1 MQKIIPYSLRGYSLI
16 ETLIIIAITS
26 SLFIVNGSALYK
38 VFYAHNKLHRSLLVI
53 LDNQS
58 LSELKYSGED
68 FAL

>member
-1 MQKIIPYSLRGYSLI
+1 MQKVILYSLRGYSLV

-38 VFYAHNKLHRSLLVI
+38 VSYTHNQLHRSLLVI

-58 LSELKYSGED
+58 LSEQKYKDEEL
-68 FAL
+68 AL